1 MPVFDEQTGERKQG
15 FQEDLYCGCFLV
27 QIWQY
32 GTWVDVLVDD
42 RLGSADDKQK
52 TDRSFY
58 GQFHKSRYRSVN
70 PDDRLPCIDGELVY
84 LKSATRSE
92 FWSAIVEKAYAKLNG
107 SYEALKGGSTAEVS
121 LESASP
127 D

>member
-42 RLGSADDKQK
+42 RPGSADNKEK
-52 TDRSFY
+52 KNDRL
-58 GQFHKSRYRSVN
+58 GRYRPVN
-70 PDDRLPCIDGELVY
+70 PVYRLPCIDGELVY

>member
-1 MPVFDEQTGERKQG
+1 MSFTEIDSKILPVFDEQTGERKQG

-52 TDRSFY
+52 TDRSFL
-58 GQFHKSRYRSVN
+58 RSV
-70 PDDRLPCIDGELVY
+70 
-84 LKSATRSE
+84 S
-92 FWSAIVEKAYAKLNG
+92 
-107 SYEALKGGSTAEVS
+107 
-121 LESASP
+121 
-127 D
+127 